1 MTQERKSL
9 IRRFFGGLWAL
20 LTWLRTSLA
29 NLFFLLFIAIAI
41 VMFSADRGAGI
52 PERAALVVDP
62 SGRVVEQLSIVDPL
76 AQLLGGAEGQDRET
90 LLKDIPM
97 RSCMRAMTS
106 GSARSCSPPMP

>member
-52 PERAALVVDP
+52 PERAALV
-62 SGRVVEQLSIVDPL
+62 LSLIHISEPT
-76 AQLLGGAEGQDRET
+76 R
-90 LLKDIPM
+90 PY
-97 RSCMRAMTS
+97 
-106 GSARSCSPPMP
+106 

>member
-41 VMFSADRGAGI
+41 VMFSADRGAGTVSYTHL
-52 PERAALVVDP
+52 RAHETVLDLVCRLLLETTSYALTI
-62 SGRVVEQLSIVDPL
+62 LI
-76 AQLLGGAEGQDRET
+76 LL
-90 LLKDIPM
+90 LIIH
-97 RSCMRAMTS
+97 
-106 GSARSCSPPMP
+106 